1 MQSHETQ
8 KGKTKKRREYMSIV
22 LVPHSTGTTK
32 TLKVSAFKLK
42 FGILISFVVVLV
54 LSISII
60 VVNTTIEN
68 NRLKKE
74 LSKANEDSAQKD
86 ALVLG
91 KSNELKQI
99 QDKEDSLNQKIKE
112 CMDKYKQLTDEY
124 ITKPHDTKSSRGG
137 DRNEHSFSND
147 MQSYRNSLE
156 SLKDE
161 VNSRDLLVSDI
172 SDADKKLDKY
182 MDAIPTMWPVSGG
195 RITSYFGGRSDPF
208 EGRSKFHEGLDIAAD
223 EGKSIRAS
231 ADGTVVYAS
240 YMSGYGNAVIIN
252 HGRNLSTLYGHSSR
266 ILVKEGQKVKKGD
279 VIAKVGSTG
288 RSTGPHLHFEI
299 RVGGQAV
306 DPQKYLDKK

>member
-8 KGKTKKRREYMSIV
+8 KGKTKKRQEYLSIV

-42 FGILISFVVVLV
+42 LGVLISFVIALA

-74 LSKANEDSAQKD
+74 LSKANEDSIKKD
-86 ALVLG
+86 ALVSG
-91 KSNELKQI
+91 KSNELKQL

-147 MQSYRNSLE
+147 MQ
-156 SLKDE
+156 
-161 VNSRDLLVSDI
+161 
-172 SDADKKLDKY
+172 
-182 MDAIPTMWPVSGG
+182 
-195 RITSYFGGRSDPF
+195 
-208 EGRSKFHEGLDIAAD
+208 
-223 EGKSIRAS
+223 
-231 ADGTVVYAS
+231 
-240 YMSGYGNAVIIN
+240 
-252 HGRNLSTLYGHSSR
+252 
-266 ILVKEGQKVKKGD
+266 
-279 VIAKVGSTG
+279 
-288 RSTGPHLHFEI
+288 
-299 RVGGQAV
+299 
-306 DPQKYLDKK
+306 